1 MFAQFSYKT
10 QNELIYAHK
19 LYLNQSERSKPT
31 FLPYLVAYC
40 FKFRQMWALCTN
52 LDTLMTS
59 FRFIRDGK
67 QETSEKEAPY

>member
-1 MFAQFSYKT
+1 
-10 QNELIYAHK
+10 
-19 LYLNQSERSKPT
+19 
-31 FLPYLVAYC
+31 
-40 FKFRQMWALCTN
+40 